1 MRANKKKSLLWH
13 SLKKI
18 VDVGVFLFVV
28 LLLTYLVVTY
38 VGQRTIVHNVS
49 MQQTLYEGDNL
60 LTDKISYRFREPK
73 RFEIISFRCKG
84 EENDLIKRIVG
95 LPGETI
101 QITDGKIYINGEQI
115 EDHAGL
121 SSIEY
126 AGRAEYGVTLL
137 SDEYFVI
144 GDNRQESIDSRFEEI
159 GNVRRDAIIGR
170 AIFRIYPFQKFGPVR

>member
-49 MQQTLYEGDNL
+49 MQRTLYEGDNL
-60 LTDKISYRFREPK
+60 LTDKLSYRFREPR
-73 RFEIISFRCKG
+73 RFEVICFRCVG
-84 EENDLIKRIVG
+84 EEDDLIKRIIG

-101 QITDGKIYINGEQI
+101 QIKNGDIYINGEQI
-115 EDHAGL
+115 ADVAGL
-121 SSIEY
+121 EPAEN
-126 AGRAEYGVTLL
+126 AGRAAYEITLL
-137 SDEYFVI
+137 SDEYFVM
-144 GDNRQESIDSRFEEI
+144 GDNRQESIDSRFEEV
-159 GNVRRDAIIGR
+159 GNVRKDAIVGR
-170 AIFRIYPFQKFGPVR
+170 AFFRIYPFHKFGRIK

>member
-1 MRANKKKSLLWH
+1 MRANKKKSWLRH

-18 VDVGVFLFVV
+18 VDAGIFLFVV
-28 LLLTYLVVTY
+28 LLLTYLIVTY

-60 LTDKISYRFREPK
+60 ITDKISYRIREPK
-73 RFEIISFRCKG
+73 RFEIICFCCKG

-101 QITDGKIYINGEQI
+101 QITNGSIYINGDAI
-115 EDHAGL
+115 EDYPGL

-144 GDNRQESIDSRFEEI
+144 GDNRSESIDSRFEEV
-159 GNVRRDAIIGR
+159 GNVRKDAIIGR
-170 AIFRIYPFQKFGPVR
+170 AFFRIYPFQKFGPVK